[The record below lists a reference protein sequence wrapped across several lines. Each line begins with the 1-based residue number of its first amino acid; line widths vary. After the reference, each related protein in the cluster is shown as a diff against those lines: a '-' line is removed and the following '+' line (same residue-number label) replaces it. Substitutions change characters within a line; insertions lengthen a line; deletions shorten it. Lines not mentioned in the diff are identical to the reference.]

1 MSYTI
6 SDFETAEISIL
17 CNLKSY
23 SYEAYLYHSN
33 IVYLFFFLGMRTQ
46 THVPARTCRIS
57 SGRHFF
63 FKG

>member
-6 SDFETAEISIL
+6 FDFETVEIRIP

-33 IVYLFFFLGMRTQ
+33 IAYLFFFLVMRTQ
-46 THVPARTCRIS
+46 THAPA
-57 SGRHFF
+57 
-63 FKG
+63 

>member
-6 SDFETAEISIL
+6 FDFETVEIRIL
-17 CNLKSY
+17 CSLQFY
-23 SYEAYLYHSN
+23 SYEVYLSHSN
-33 IVYLFFFLGMRTQ
+33 IAYLFFFLVMRTQ
-46 THVPARTCRIS
+46 THAPARTCGIS